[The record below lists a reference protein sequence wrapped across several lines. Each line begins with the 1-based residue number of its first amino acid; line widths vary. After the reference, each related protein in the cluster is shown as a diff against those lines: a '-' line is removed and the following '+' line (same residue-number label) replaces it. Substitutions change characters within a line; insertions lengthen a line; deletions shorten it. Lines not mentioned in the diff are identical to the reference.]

1 MLTFISQFAIIK
13 LVEKTRTLTNSKFIN
28 NMFLCKITLKQVDGN
43 YEILNK
49 FFKNTNLNIEFEKE
63 GDEFVAEIYHF
74 YDEREEVDNEVD
86 KIKLGVEERY
96 GRSIIYTI
104 ERKRIS

>member
-1 MLTFISQFAIIK
+1 MA
-13 LVEKTRTLTNSKFIN
+13 RTLIDSKFTK
-28 NMFLCKITLKQVDGN
+28 NMFLCKITLKQIDGDC
-43 YEILNK
+43 EILHN

-63 GDEFVAEIYHF
+63 GDAFVAEIVHF

-86 KIKLGVEERY
+86 KIKIGVEERY